1 MKFVGDVSGEYANAI
16 RKGVVALESF
26 WDSLTLIR
34 DFTFLKHVQ
43 VVRMKSG
50 NLGITLDRVFGSE
63 RVTFILTYGPYGYTL
78 DYVRSRVNPKVFS
91 DNFVLVNARIHVYLQ
106 NSSLDQISILER
118 AIGLDTDQ
126 VIRRIA
132 IDIEGL
138 LEVTSKK
145 K

>member
-1 MKFVGDVSGEYANAI
+1 MKVIGDVSAEYANAI
-16 RKGVVALESF
+16 RKGVVTLESF
-26 WDSLTLIR
+26 WTSLTLIR

-50 NLGITLDRVFGSE
+50 NLGISHDRVFGSE
-63 RVTFILTYGPYGYTL
+63 RVTFELTSGPYGHTL
-78 DYVRSRVNPKVFS
+78 DYNRSRVNPKVS
-91 DNFVLVNARIHVYLQ
+91 RDNFVLVNARIHVYLQ
-106 NSSLDQISILER
+106 NSSLDQICILER
-118 AIGLDTDQ
+118 ATGLDTDQ

-138 LEVTSKK
+138 LEATSKK